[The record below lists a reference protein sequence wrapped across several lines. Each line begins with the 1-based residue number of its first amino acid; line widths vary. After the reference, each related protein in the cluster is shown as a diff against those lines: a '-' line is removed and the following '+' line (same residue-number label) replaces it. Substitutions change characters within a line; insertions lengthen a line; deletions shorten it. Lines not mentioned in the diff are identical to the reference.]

1 MKVILIEEDRFK
13 EICDKLRAETD
24 KLVANESDLRRK
36 AGMESNH
43 RNMYYHLVSWMQSHG
58 ASCV

>member
-13 EICDKLRAETD
+13 EICERLRLETD
-24 KLVANESDLRRK
+24 KLVAKESDLRRQ
-36 AGMESNH
+36 AGMLANH
-43 RNMYYHLVSWMQSHG
+43 RNMHYYLVDWMQSHG

>member
-13 EICDKLRAETD
+13 EICDKLKHETEKLIQETD
-24 KLVANESDLRRK
+24 NQIEKTAI
-36 AGMESNH
+36 AATH
-43 RNMYYHLVSWMQSHG
+43 RNMHYHLVSWMQSHG

>member
-13 EICDKLRAETD
+13 EICERLRLETD
-24 KLVANESDLRRK
+24 KLVANESDPRRK

-43 RNMYYHLVSWMQSHG
+43 RNMHYYLVDWMQSHG